1 MKPDISSKS
10 LSTVME
16 FTLVN
21 WTGLYRA
28 SQDTTAIKTQ
38 NKFALKVSIYFTS
51 LIFERIWNRYFHRSA
66 HFILGINL
74 LGCFFWIAQNYLEKS
89 VVANQSWITAGSFW
103 TWWKTFPLDFKVR
116 RRESSEALREIFLP
130 RRWLEICRML
140 NNCIGKSYSVE
151 TGFLANQVWIKN
163 GIWKNLA
170 QEQAFSPPV

>member
-51 LIFERIWNRYFHRSA
+51 LIFERI
-66 HFILGINL
+66 
-74 LGCFFWIAQNYLEKS
+74 
-89 VVANQSWITAGSFW
+89 
-103 TWWKTFPLDFKVR
+103 
-116 RRESSEALREIFLP
+116 
-130 RRWLEICRML
+130 
-140 NNCIGKSYSVE
+140 
-151 TGFLANQVWIKN
+151 
-163 GIWKNLA
+163 
-170 QEQAFSPPV
+170 